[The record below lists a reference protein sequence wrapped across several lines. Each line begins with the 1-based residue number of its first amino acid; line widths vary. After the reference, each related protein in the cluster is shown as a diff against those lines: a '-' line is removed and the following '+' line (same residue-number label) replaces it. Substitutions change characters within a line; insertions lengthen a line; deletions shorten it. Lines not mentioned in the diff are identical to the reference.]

1 MALINPNTNEYLR
14 IKSINIDTDYVCSVY
29 YTIYASKE
37 QRLNPQDYPMLLI
50 RDNLHL
56 NSGALQVALSNKAD
70 ASLSMI
76 DNLKKAAY
84 IAIHNDNFEFSGWED
99 DI

>member
-14 IKSINIDTDYVCSVY
+14 IKSITVDSDYVCSVNY
-29 YTIYASKE
+29 AIYASKE
-37 QRLNPQDYPMLLI
+37 QRLNPESYPYLLI

-56 NSGALQVALSNKAD
+56 NSGALQVEITKLAD
-70 ASLSMI
+70 SKTSIM
-76 DNLKKAAY
+76 DNFKKAAY
-84 IAIHNDNFEFSGWED
+84 IAIHNDNFEFSGWDD